1 MSRLVES
8 TNSGSIQV
16 RPKPNSMQTSQTKK
30 NPSNPAT
37 ALKTQI
43 NEVSI
48 SSGMFLCSI
57 MGETFVFN
65 HSRNCRGVPPW
76 APLFCATQGAHGGTP
91 LHKLATTQNIVPLPA
106 FDAWITM
113 NPASRLS
120 NRDYFGTFL
129 DGAPG

>member
-1 MSRLVES
+1 
-8 TNSGSIQV
+8 
-16 RPKPNSMQTSQTKK
+16 MQTSQTKK

-48 SSGMFLCSI
+48 SSGMFFCSI
-57 MGETFVFN
+57 MGETLCIN
-65 HSRNCRGVPPW
+65 
-76 APLFCATQGAHGGTP
+76 
-91 LHKLATTQNIVPLPA
+91 QNIVPLPA

>member
-48 SSGMFLCSI
+48 SSGMFFCSI

-65 HSRNCRGVPPW
+65 LRS
-76 APLFCATQGAHGGTP
+76 T
-91 LHKLATTQNIVPLPA
+91 
-106 FDAWITM
+106 
-113 NPASRLS
+113 
-120 NRDYFGTFL
+120 
-129 DGAPG
+129 

>member
-1 MSRLVES
+1 
-8 TNSGSIQV
+8 
-16 RPKPNSMQTSQTKK
+16 MQTSQTKK

-37 ALKTQI
+37 ALKTKI

-48 SSGMFLCSI
+48 SSGMFFCSI

-65 HSRNCRGVPPW
+65 H
-76 APLFCATQGAHGGTP
+76 
-91 LHKLATTQNIVPLPA
+91 NIEPLPA

-113 NPASRLS
+113 NTASRLS

>member
-8 TNSGSIQV
+8 NCVWFHMG
-16 RPKPNSMQTSQTKK
+16 PAPNSMQTSQTKK

-48 SSGMFLCSI
+48 SSGMFFCSI

-65 HSRNCRGVPPW
+65 HSRLETV
-76 APLFCATQGAHGGTP
+76 GTA
-91 LHKLATTQNIVPLPA
+91 LHKLGHDPKYRTVARV
-106 FDAWITM
+106 
-113 NPASRLS
+113 
-120 NRDYFGTFL
+120 
-129 DGAPG
+129 